1 MRKCADSAGI
11 AAGWRSLAHAPWRG
25 AWRKARAPEMPRRC
39 ANTVRFAG
47 HGAACLAGL
56 LAWASASADE
66 RALAT
71 ETLKLDSTQ
80 SSAAFSVKVMWMFAV
95 DGHFGNVRGTVQID
109 RFRSQA
115 TVDAFIDTAAV
126 TMRRNS
132 ALAWVKSTEFF
143 DVEHYPEIR
152 FRSEAFPLTRLRLG
166 GQIPGALT
174 MRGITRP
181 VAFAVMPSRCDKPA
195 IACPIEAAGS
205 VSRSEFG
212 MSTRRATL
220 ADKVELSFN
229 IRIVKAVPGAAES

>member
-1 MRKCADSAGI
+1 VRQFANNEGI
-11 AAGWRSLAHAPWRG
+11 PAGWCNLAHATWRG
-25 AWRKARAPEMPRRC
+25 AWRKPRLPEMPRRC
-39 ANTVRFAG
+39 ANTVRIAG
-47 HGAACLAGL
+47 HRAACLAGL

-66 RALAT
+66 RAPAT
-71 ETLKLDSTQ
+71 ETLSLDSTQ

-95 DGHFGNVRGTVQID
+95 DGRFGNVRGTVQVD

-115 TVDAFIDTAAV
+115 TVDALIDTAAV
-126 TMRRNS
+126 TMRRDS
-132 ALAWVKSTEFF
+132 VQAWVKSAEFF

-152 FRSEAFPLTRLRLG
+152 FRSDAFPLTRLHLG
-166 GQIPGALT
+166 GQVPGALT

-181 VAFAVMPSRCDKPA
+181 VVFEVMPSRCDRPA

-220 ADKVELSFN
+220 ADKVELSFS
-229 IRIVKAVPGAAES
+229 IRIVEAAPGAAKS

>member
-1 MRKCADSAGI
+1 M
-11 AAGWRSLAHAPWRG
+11 
-25 AWRKARAPEMPRRC
+25 
-39 ANTVRFAG
+39 
-47 HGAACLAGL
+47 

-66 RALAT
+66 RAPAT
-71 ETLKLDSTQ
+71 ETLSLDSTQ

-95 DGHFGNVRGTVQID
+95 DGRFGNVRGTVQVD

-115 TVDAFIDTAAV
+115 TVDALIDTAAV
-126 TMRRNS
+126 TMRRDS
-132 ALAWVKSTEFF
+132 VQAWVKSAEFF

-152 FRSEAFPLTRLRLG
+152 FRSDAFPLTRLHLG
-166 GQIPGALT
+166 GQVPGALT

-181 VAFAVMPSRCDKPA
+181 VVFEVMPSRCDRPA

-220 ADKVELSFN
+220 ADKVELSFS
-229 IRIVKAVPGAAES
+229 IRIVEAAPGAAKS

>member
-1 MRKCADSAGI
+1 VRQFANNEGI
-11 AAGWRSLAHAPWRG
+11 PAGWCNLAHATWRG
-25 AWRKARAPEMPRRC
+25 AWRKPRLPEMPRRC
-39 ANTVRFAG
+39 ANTVRIAG
-47 HGAACLAGL
+47 HRAACLAGL

-66 RALAT
+66 RAPAT
-71 ETLKLDSTQ
+71 ETLSLDSTQ

-95 DGHFGNVRGTVQID
+95 DGRFGNVRGTVQVD

-115 TVDAFIDTAAV
+115 TVDALIDTAAV
-126 TMRRNS
+126 TMRRDS
-132 ALAWVKSTEFF
+132 VQAWVKSAEFF

-152 FRSEAFPLTRLRLG
+152 FRSDAFPLTRLHLG
-166 GQIPGALT
+166 GQVPGALT

-181 VAFAVMPSRCDKPA
+181 VVFEVMPSRCDRPA

-220 ADKVELSFN
+220 ADKVELSFS
-229 IRIVKAVPGAAES
+229 IRIVEAGAGAAKS